1 MPTAGRGALPFALI
15 HGESLVAAAT
25 WGLEAV
31 EVIPIGH
38 GTTTAALRERGEC
51 LVLHDPL
58 CPMTPPEFIA
68 ECVQE
73 AIADDLIIVAVRPV
87 TDTIK
92 VMEGEF
98 VGRTLDRDQLLSL
111 ASPIVFG
118 PGRLSELPDLDLDG
132 VLFVDLV
139 ATLSEVNLKPAP
151 ALAARVHDDVELQML
166 EAASLVV
173 PPS

>member
-1 MPTAGRGALPFALI
+1 M
-15 HGESLVAAAT
+15 VAAAT